1 MKTIAVEQFCVH
13 YNIPASFIDSLGS
26 FELIKIIRVENDN
39 HLQVDEIR
47 KVEKLMRLHYD
58 LKVNFEALDVI
69 ENLTS
74 QINSLQSEIHQL
86 KNKIEFYKS
95 YE

>member
-1 MKTIAVEQFCVH
+1 MKTIEVEQFCVH
-13 YNIPASFIDSLGS
+13 YNIPSSFIDSLGS
-26 FELIKIIRVENDN
+26 FELVKIIEVKNSK
-39 HLQVDEIR
+39 HLQVDDIR

-69 ENLTS
+69 ENLTN

-86 KNKIEFYKS
+86 KNKIEFYR
-95 YE
+95 